1 MDLKPTPKF
10 CVRCGSPIKPGEKF
24 CMKCGAQLVKNL
36 YDKTAIEPTNIE
48 PTEVKPT
55 EIEPTKIEP
64 TKIEPTEI
72 KPTEIKP
79 TEIEPTPIEPTPIEP
94 TPIKA
99 GVFNNRFF
107 MFFTHP
113 NILIWGAINLG
124 STLFHVISVSAGG
137 FNWWNIIS
145 LILVLGSL
153 FEVVWGII
161 TAPVNKTNPDGSP
174 KSKGKIL
181 GDKMKSIFK
190 GNGPKPSPKNLIGI
204 IGSSIGVL
212 ALVIFILGSLFSGFK
227 NHVVIDGYTF
237 RYSYT
242 GQGYTPEVDYELVTF
257 YPGYKAR
264 NTIYEKGVITFQ
276 AYGPYWRIGDECGL
290 KLKTCE
296 VGSMSGWG
304 EWGVTLNFHINS
316 YKDLQ
321 SGSCHFYR
329 TV

>member
-1 MDLKPTPKF
+1 MDLKATPKF
-10 CVRCGSPIKPGEKF
+10 CVHCGSPIKPGEKF

-36 YDKTAIEPTNIE
+36 YDKTAIEPTKIE

-145 LILVLGSL
+145 LIITKSMFIIFNIPHDFIFLVISINPI
-153 FEVVWGII
+153 FVHIFII
-161 TAPVNKTNPDGSP
+161 
-174 KSKGKIL
+174 KIN
-181 GDKMKSIFK
+181 SIF
-190 GNGPKPSPKNLIGI
+190 
-204 IGSSIGVL
+204 
-212 ALVIFILGSLFSGFK
+212 
-227 NHVVIDGYTF
+227 
-237 RYSYT
+237 R
-242 GQGYTPEVDYELVTF
+242 
-257 YPGYKAR
+257 
-264 NTIYEKGVITFQ
+264 
-276 AYGPYWRIGDECGL
+276 
-290 KLKTCE
+290 
-296 VGSMSGWG
+296 
-304 EWGVTLNFHINS
+304 
-316 YKDLQ
+316 
-321 SGSCHFYR
+321 
-329 TV
+329 